1 MLVREYKKIV
11 DVRYL
16 YHVYVA
22 SLDRMHHDRK
32 PVLFG
37 FLKKT
42 PKLDVI
48 A

>member
-1 MLVREYKKIV
+1 MREYKKIA

-16 YHVYVA
+16 YHVHVA

-37 FLKKT
+37 FPKQT
-42 PKLDVI
+42 PKLDVV